1 MDGKLVKLQFLGP
14 VHFGRGRLID
24 SAYTCD
30 AATLFSALF
39 IEALHMMG
47 QQNDLLK
54 AARAGKL
61 ALSDAFP
68 YRANTLYL
76 PKPLVEVA
84 PKPSAAQK
92 VDSREKKANK
102 KLDYISA
109 GSYRS
114 YLDGTFD
121 ALAELERLTHDGG
134 FGSAYMQSK
143 VNLTHADGPD
153 AKPYQVG
160 GFHFAP
166 DAGIY
171 FLVEGRYDLVPILDQ
186 LQYSGLGGKRSSGYG
201 RFSYSVEDASVLAR
215 ELKLSS
221 KGNRHM
227 LLSSA
232 APREGELTDEL
243 LTGSRYNLVRKG
255 GFVQS
260 TSHATTPQKKRDLYL
275 FAPGSVFESTFDG
288 AVFDVNATPGAHP
301 VYRYARAMWLE
312 V

>member
-1 MDGKLVKLQFLGP
+1 MDGKLVKLRFLGP
-14 VHFGRGRLID
+14 VHFGQGRLTD
-24 SAYTCD
+24 GAYTCD

-39 IEALHMMG
+39 IEALHMG
-47 QQNDLLK
+47 LQDDLFE
-54 AARAGKL
+54 AARVGEL
-61 ALSDAFP
+61 ELSDAFP

-76 PKPLVEVA
+76 PKPLVEVR
-84 PKPSAAQK
+84 PKPVASQK

-109 GSYRS
+109 GSYRK
-114 YLDGTFD
+114 YLGGSFD
-121 ALAELERLTHDGG
+121 ALAELERLSHGGG
-134 FGSAYMQSK
+134 FGSAYVQTK

-160 GFHFAP
+160 GFHFAS

-171 FLVEGRYDLVPILDQ
+171 FLAKGDYDLAPILDQ

-201 RFSYSVEDASVLAR
+201 RFSYAVEDVSVLTQ
-215 ELKLSS
+215 ELGLSP

-232 APREGELTDEL
+232 APREEELSENL
-243 LTGSRYNLVRKG
+243 LMGSRYKLVRKG

-260 TSHATTPQKKRDLYL
+260 TSHSTTPQKKKDLYL
-275 FAPGSVFESTFDG
+275 FAPGSVFPKTFDG
-288 AVFDVNATPGAHP
+288 AVFDVNGTAGAHP

>member
-1 MDGKLVKLQFLGP
+1 MNGKLVKLRFSGP
-14 VHFGRGRLID
+14 VHFGQGRLTD

-39 IEALHMMG
+39 IEALHMG
-47 QQNDLLK
+47 QQDNLLE
-54 AARAGKL
+54 AARVGKL
-61 ALSDAFP
+61 SLSDAFP
-68 YRANTLYL
+68 YRADELYL
-76 PKPLVEVA
+76 PKPLAEVT
-84 PKPSAAQK
+84 PKIAAAQK
-92 VDSREKKANK
+92 IDSREKKANK

-114 YLDGTFD
+114 YLDGSFD
-121 ALAELERLTHDGG
+121 ALAELERLSRGGG
-134 FGSAYMQSK
+134 FGSAYVQTK
-143 VNLTHADGPD
+143 VNLTRADGPD

-171 FLVEGRYDLVPILDQ
+171 FLAKGDYDLAPILDQ
-186 LQYSGLGGKRSSGYG
+186 LQYSGLGGKRSGGYG
-201 RFSYSVEDASVLAR
+201 RFTYVVEDATDLNR
-215 ELKLSS
+215 ELGLAP

-232 APREGELTDEL
+232 APREEELSDAL
-243 LTGSRYNLVRKG
+243 LADARYKLVRKG

-260 TSHATTPQKKRDLYL
+260 TSHSTTPQKKKDLYL
-275 FAPGSVFESTFDG
+275 FAPGSVFPKTFDG
-288 AVFDVNATPGAHP
+288 AVFDVNGTADAHS
-301 VYRYARAMWLE
+301 VHRYARAMWLE